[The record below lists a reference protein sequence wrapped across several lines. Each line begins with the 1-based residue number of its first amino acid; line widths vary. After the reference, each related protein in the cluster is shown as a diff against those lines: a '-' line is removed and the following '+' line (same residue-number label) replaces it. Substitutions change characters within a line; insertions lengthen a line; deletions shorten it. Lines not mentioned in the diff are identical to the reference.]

1 VIRRRAVV
9 HGLVQGVGFR
19 YACARQAEALGV
31 AGWVRNRPDDTVEA
45 VVQGEPGA
53 VEDMVTWLRQ
63 GPRHARVSKVDV
75 VDEEPEHLA
84 GFRVAD

>member
-45 VVQGEPGA
+45 VVEGEPGA
-53 VEDMVTWLRQ
+53 VEDMVAWLRQ